1 MFFEILLC
9 GVPKPKNH
17 REVSIKNNVM
27 YHLWKKSYLDLDPE
41 QTMLLAVLSIQLA
54 RNLLVFVSLVQTY
67 PGAFP
72 TLRNTKGERG
82 KKKHRVLI
90 KPPEPY

>member
-1 MFFEILLC
+1 
-9 GVPKPKNH
+9 
-17 REVSIKNNVM
+17 M
-27 YHLWKKSYLDLDPE
+27 YHLRKKSYLDLDPE

-72 TLRNTKGERG
+72 TLRNAKGG
-82 KKKHRVLI
+82 KKTQGFS
-90 KPPEPY
+90 

>member
-1 MFFEILLC
+1 
-9 GVPKPKNH
+9 
-17 REVSIKNNVM
+17 M

-41 QTMLLAVLSIQLA
+41 QTMLLALLSIQLA

-67 PGAFP
+67 SGAFP

-82 KKKHRVLI
+82 GKKHRVLI
-90 KPPEPY
+90 KPQEPY

>member
-1 MFFEILLC
+1 MFFEILSR

-17 REVSIKNNVM
+17 WEVSIRNNVM

-41 QTMLLAVLSIQLA
+41 QTMLLALLSIQLA

-67 PGAFP
+67 SGAFP
-72 TLRNTKGERG
+72 TLRNTKGERWG
-82 KKKHRVLI
+82 GNTGF
-90 KPPEPY
+90 